1 MSDFSRMSP
10 DPHAK
15 RRDRALQSV
24 LEGPAHSDAATRN
37 AVARNENVPPDLA
50 TLVAKVHAHA
60 YRVTDEEVAAAQTVY
75 GDDKL
80 FEIIV
85 SAAMGASR
93 LRLDAGL
100 AALEKA

>member
-1 MSDFSRMSP
+1 MEKEIPMN
-10 DPHAK
+10 DPHKEA
-15 RRDRALQSV
+15 RDRALASV
-24 LEGPAHSDAATRN
+24 LDGPGHTDAKLRN
-37 AVARNENVPPDLA
+37 AVARNQQVPADLQ

-60 YRVTDEEVAAAQTVY
+60 YRVTDEDVAAAQAKY
-75 GDDKL
+75 GDDRM

-93 LRLDAGL
+93 ERLEAGL